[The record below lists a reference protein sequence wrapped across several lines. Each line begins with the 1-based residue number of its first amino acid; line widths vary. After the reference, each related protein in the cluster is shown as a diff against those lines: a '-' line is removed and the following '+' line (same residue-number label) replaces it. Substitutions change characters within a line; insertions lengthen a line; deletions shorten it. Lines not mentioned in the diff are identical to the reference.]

1 MVRDG
6 EYSAYIYTSPSL
18 PAPHRWSPQSAEQT
32 MGLDSRECGVRN
44 SILSR
49 YFRPFER
56 KSILKSDQ
64 PEGKIKGEGE
74 REKEKREGKEMAR
87 N

>member
-6 EYSAYIYTSPSL
+6 EYSAYIYTFPSL

-64 PEGKIKGEGE
+64 AGRENQRGGREGE
-74 REKEKREGKEMAR
+74 REERG
-87 N
+87 